1 MNDDDIMAAQIMA
14 ALRGAKDSL
23 TDVRMD
29 ASADSIVARAGRR
42 RLHRGLSVAGAGAL
56 ALGVGL
62 GVVVSGGGGVTP
74 VSSDKSVHVNLAA
87 WSVNTTSDGLV
98 DVTVRELTHPAA
110 MRQALAQAGV
120 PAYVSFDKFCQ
131 PKSGHGLPQINAVLG
146 HSFSGHAVLMTIDP
160 AAMPAGSELVIGMVH
175 AWPGTVTSFS
185 LVKDGPL
192 TCRPADEDMRPPV
205 GNTPTAP
212 APTSSDTPIPSPTP
226 SS

>member
-1 MNDDDIMAAQIMA
+1 MNDDEIMA

-23 TDVRMD
+23 TDVRLD
-29 ASADSIVARAGRR
+29 VSTDSIVAKAGRH

-56 ALGVGL
+56 ALGASL
-62 GVVVSGGGGVTP
+62 GVVVSGGGGATP

-98 DVTVRELTHPAA
+98 DVTVRELTDPAA
-110 MRQALAQAGV
+110 MRHALAKAGV

-131 PKSGHGLPQINAVLG
+131 PKSRRDLPQINAVLG
-146 HSFSGHAVLMTIDP
+146 HSTSGHAVLMTIDP
-160 AAMPAGSELVIGMVH
+160 AAMPAGSELLIGIVH
-175 AWPGTVTSFS
+175 SWPGTVTSFI

-192 TCRPADEDMRPPV
+192 TCQPAAANMRPPV
-205 GNTPTAP
+205 RNPPVAP
-212 APTSSDTPIPSPTP
+212 APTSSDTPIPSPAP